1 MLTGAIMVVGLLLI
15 SATLG
20 YEVPRRLKRRRNA

>member
-1 MLTGAIMVVGLLLI
+1 MLTGAIMVVGLLFI

-20 YEVPRRLKRRRNA
+20 YEVPQLLERRAAR

>member
-1 MLTGAIMVVGLLLI
+1 MITGAIMVVGLLLI

-20 YEVPRRLKRRRNA
+20 YEVPRLLEWMAAR

>member
-1 MLTGAIMVVGLLLI
+1 MITGAIMVVGLLLI

-20 YEVPRRLKRRRNA
+20 YEVPRLLERRAAR